1 MARPRRPFRLLLA
14 LVLLGGLVPAARA
27 EDWPVPRGPS
37 HEPEP
42 YRYDARKPPAVPGDF
57 LDDAIACVLYAGNS
71 YLVEADGTLE
81 TVTHE
86 VTRLN
91 GRKGIEKLGEYRN
104 VTYDPAF
111 QKLTLNEARIHKA
124 GGGVV
129 EVQPRHVQ
137 LRDVATDF
145 QVYDREKQ
153 LVISFPSLEVGD
165 VIEVKWTVRGKNPE
179 HDGQFFT
186 RYSFG
191 DPTFPVAV
199 DELRVRL
206 PRGRPFKYASVA
218 GKLEPVRRE
227 EGDQVR
233 YTWRATNCRKPV
245 QDDNL
250 PSKEE
255 MRPSVVCSTFA
266 SWEEVG
272 RWKQRLRA
280 DCWECTPALRSLV
293 QEVTKGR
300 KTPEEKARAL
310 TCWVRQKVRYIST
323 GEKHDYTPHP
333 PATVLANRFGDCKD
347 SSQLLAVMLREA
359 GIPVA
364 LATLG
369 ALDDG
374 QILES
379 VPSPWGTH
387 AILLATIDG
396 KDHWIDTTASLAG
409 WDFLPRDD
417 RDRLCYLVDDKGKLT
432 LRRTPPL
439 SADDYRIEQTT
450 DVRIGADGSSRCRR
464 VAVYSGAAAMSQRDN
479 FLEVPAGER
488 RRLVTSD
495 LQDANARTR
504 LVHLDIDDRQLRD
517 FDRPATVAMDFE
529 VPGHFTGSGD
539 KEGSLSDS
547 KVWGKLLAN
556 PLDYERTAPFYLGAP
571 FELRHRYR
579 VHLPPACVLE
589 TVPRSREVRSAW
601 GTFTRTVSAAEG
613 DAVREVEIEF
623 RTRMERTRVEPA
635 DFDAFRKF
643 HEDVASAYRVWLT
656 LKPARDLEDAPLLE
670 FVLHAAPEDS
680 ASAAALARLYL
691 GHHQYADARRVLR
704 RAAYY
709 QPDDAALWELR
720 VKAAADPA
728 EREEAHRELV
738 RRFPDDTRNL
748 LELGAFL
755 VGEGKQKEARTL
767 LARVVEDGTPA
778 QKAQAHYHLARSYYR
793 RDQAAK
799 ALEHLD
805 AAERADEE
813 AIHTV
818 RACLLRGNAC
828 EELGRPADAAR
839 AYKDALEIESDAEL
853 ALDGLVRL
861 ELAVNHKKEA
871 LDYLRRYTLAVGDD
885 AAGLLLAAG
894 YHLRLDRYDDA
905 LDLAGRALASGHAAR
920 AERILGLVYWKK
932 GERAAAA
939 EHLAKAERD
948 AAVLEALLGLA
959 LETGKLAE
967 VPALLQEAEKV
978 DHPTGDLR
986 RGAERARRVV
996 ERRAQ
1001 LGKDQPAPKGKEK
1014 EWGLALDAVACAE
1027 AAPSRAE
1034 ALVAQALAQGVEP
1047 GPALALRGRLY
1058 LEHGRLSPAL
1068 ADAERAVTLSP
1079 RCAMGYFVRGRVRL
1093 ERNAPGALTDLAK
1106 AAELSARGD
1115 AAVLHALAEALFREG
1130 RVQEALA
1137 AQRDAVKL
1145 RPKDPEMTEQLSRF
1159 EKASG
1164 GGVRN

>member
-1 MARPRRPFRLLLA
+1 MARPRRPFRPLLA
-14 LVLLGGLVPAARA
+14 LVLLVGLVPAARA
-27 EDWPVPRGPS
+27 ADWPVPRGPS

-42 YRYDARKPPAVPGDF
+42 YRYDAKKTPAVPRDF
-57 LDDAIACVLYAGNS
+57 LDDALACVLYAGNS

-91 GRKGIEKLGEYRN
+91 GRKGIDKLGEYRN

-111 QKLTLNEARIHKA
+111 QKLTLNEARLHKA
-124 GGGVV
+124 DARIV

-145 QVYDREKQ
+145 QVYDHEKQ
-153 LVISFPSLEVGD
+153 LIISFPSLEVGD

-179 HDGQFFT
+179 HGGQFFT

-199 DELRVRL
+199 DELRVCL
-206 PRGRPFKYASVA
+206 PRDRPFKYAAVA
-218 GKLEPVRRE
+218 GKLEPVRKQV
-227 EGDQVR
+227 GDQVR
-233 YTWRATNCRKPV
+233 YIWRATNCRKLP
-245 QDDNL
+245 QDENL

-255 MRPSVVCSTFA
+255 MRSSVVCSTFA

-293 QEVTKGR
+293 QEVTRGL

-310 TCWVRQKVRYIST
+310 TCWVRQKVRYVST
-323 GEKHDYTPHP
+323 GEKHDYTPHS

-347 SSQLLAVMLREA
+347 SSQLLAVLFRQA

-439 SADDYRIEQTT
+439 SADGYRVEQTT

-464 VAVYSGAAAMSQRDN
+464 VAVYHGAAAMSQRDN
-479 FLEVPAGER
+479 FLEVPVGER
-488 RRLVTSD
+488 RRLVTSE

-517 FDRPATVAMDFE
+517 FDRPVTVSMDFE

-539 KEGSLSDS
+539 KEGSVSDS

-571 FELRHRYR
+571 FELRHTYR
-579 VHLPPACVLE
+579 IHLPPACVLE
-589 TVPRSREVRSAW
+589 TVPRSREARSAW
-601 GTFTRTVSAAEG
+601 GTFTRTVRPGDG
-613 DAVREVEIEF
+613 DAVRDLEIEF
-623 RTRMERTRVEPA
+623 HTRMDRTRVEA
-635 DFDAFRKF
+635 KDFDAFRKF
-643 HEDVASAYRVWLT
+643 HEEVGQAYRVWLT
-656 LKPARDLEDAPLLE
+656 LKPALELDDAPLLE
-670 FVLHAAPEDS
+670 FMLHGAPEDS

-691 GHHQYADARRVLR
+691 KHHKDADARRVLR
-704 RAAYY
+704 QAVYY
-709 QPDDAALWELR
+709 HPDDAGLWELR

-738 RRFPDDTRNL
+738 RRFPDDTRNV

-755 VGEGKQKEARTL
+755 VGEGKQKEARAL
-767 LARVVEDGTPA
+767 LEGVTQDGTPA

-793 RDQAAK
+793 RDQPAK
-799 ALEHLD
+799 VLEHLD
-805 AAERADEE
+805 AAEHAD
-813 AIHTV
+813 ADAVHTT

-839 AYKDALEIESDAEL
+839 AYKEALEIEPDAEL
-853 ALDGLVRL
+853 ALDALIRL
-861 ELAVNHKKEA
+861 ELAVNHQKEA
-871 LDYLRRYTLAVGDD
+871 LDYLRRYTLAVGDEP
-885 AAGLLLAAG
+885 AGLLLAAD
-894 YHLRLDRYDDA
+894 YHLRLDRFDDA
-905 LDLAGRALASGHAAR
+905 LDLAGRALASKHAAK
-920 AERILGLVYWKK
+920 AERILGLVHVKR
-932 GERAAAA
+932 GEPAPAA

-948 AAVLEALLGLA
+948 AVVLEALLGLA
-959 LETGKLAE
+959 LETGKLGE
-967 VPALLQEAEKV
+967 VPALLKEAEKV
-978 DHPTGDLR
+978 DRPTGDLR

-1001 LGKDQPAPKGKEK
+1001 LGEELSAPAGKEK
-1014 EWGLALDAVACAE
+1014 AWGLALDAVACAE
-1027 AAPSRAE
+1027 AMPSRRE
-1034 ALVAQALAQGVEP
+1034 ALVARALAQGVEP

-1058 LEHGRLSPAL
+1058 LEHGRLGPAL

-1079 RCAMGYFVRGRVRL
+1079 RYAVGYFVRGRVRL
-1093 ERNAPGALTDLAK
+1093 ERNAPGALADLAK

-1115 AAVLHALAEALFREG
+1115 AEVLHTLAEALFREG
-1130 RVQEALA
+1130 CVQEALA

-1145 RPKDPEMTEQLSRF
+1145 RPKDPEMAEQLSRF